1 MECIHIYA
9 VCLQAADMQSYIS
22 QLKQQLSEQ
31 KAAYGELYSQMNRTL
46 KDIEDTEQ
54 GVCDF

>member
-1 MECIHIYA
+1 
-9 VCLQAADMQSYIS
+9 MQSHIS